1 MPTLNKAS
9 IIALKRA
16 VEKFAFANLIRGE
29 YLLISCTLGKFAL
42 ASTNEAV
49 RIVFAKL
56 VLSVSTVMGFLIGST
71 HVF

>member
-9 IIALKRA
+9 VIALERA
-16 VEKFAFANLIRGE
+16 VKRPIFANLIRGE
-29 YLLISCTLGKFAL
+29 YLLISCAIGQFVLT
-42 ASTNEAV
+42 STNEAV

-56 VLSVSTVMGFLIGST
+56 VLSVSTVAGFLIGST